1 MWAHESAQRL
11 HLGCFC
17 AFSSTC
23 PSFSSEAACVLWL
36 SCIFHLSPSFL
47 LLFSLLFQASY
58 ASSDLY
64 SLNGLSTSRNT
75 SSAFNGYQVC
85 IQTVCVWVFSL
96 RVCGGGKEVFKFLI
110 LCFSCVA
117 RSVPSPSSSIVG
129 LVSRWFPV
137 TFLTVLNTGIL
148 THTSKTKL
156 VCYWNQEL
164 MNNSLFEFNLS
175 QLTSCYGRR
184 VCSDHDTQ

>member
-1 MWAHESAQRL
+1 MLS
-11 HLGCFC
+11 
-17 AFSSTC
+17 
-23 PSFSSEAACVLWL
+23 PSFSSKAACVHWL
-36 SCIFHLSPSFL
+36 SCIFHLSPCFL
-47 LLFSLLFQASY
+47 LLSALLFQASY

-96 RVCGGGKEVFKFLI
+96 PVCGGGKEVVKFLI
-110 LCFSCVA
+110 LCSSCVV

-129 LVSRWFPV
+129 LVSRRFPV

-148 THTSKTKL
+148 THASKTKL
-156 VCYWNQEL
+156 VCHWNQDL

-175 QLTSCYGRR
+175 LLTSCAVCYGWR